1 MEAPGN
7 ELLDSVSKE
16 KRIFKTN
23 LYLAIVSYSFV
34 VPG

>member
-1 MEAPGN
+1 MAAPGN
-7 ELLDSVSKE
+7 GLLDSVSKE

>member
-1 MEAPGN
+1 MAAPGN
-7 ELLDSVSKE
+7 GLLDSVSKE

-23 LYLAIVSYSFV
+23 LYLAIVSYSFF

>member
-1 MEAPGN
+1 MAAPGN
-7 ELLDSVSKE
+7 GLLDSVSKE

-23 LYLAIVSYSFV
+23 QYLVIVSYSFV

>member
-7 ELLDSVSKE
+7 GLLGSVSKE

-23 LYLAIVSYSFV
+23 LYLVIVSYSFV